1 MLHPPFSLSMFSAT
15 ARMHIDEMRS
25 LLELWYD
32 ETHLK
37 RWKAKRHG
45 EFKVFNSVDQGLHF
59 LNQPKKL
66 LFTTVFLPHDRKSN
80 GAQLIGSG
88 SARGCPSRKL

>member
-1 MLHPPFSLSMFSAT
+1 MFSVT

-37 RWKAKRHG
+37 RWRAKRQG
-45 EFKVFNSVDQGLHF
+45 EFKVFNSVAQGLRFYMH
-59 LNQPKKL
+59 PRIYSL
-66 LFTTVFLPHDRKSN
+66 LFPPSPMILTKN
-80 GAQLIGSG
+80 M
-88 SARGCPSRKL
+88 ARSSPAAALHAAVPPE